1 MWVHIPVCGYMHL
14 CVSTHTCVGCM
25 HLCEVLS
32 RPEALDPQ
40 ELELQVVVSHLIG
53 EMEIKYGSLQEHCV
67 RLTRAFFYQ
76 LPVFFILRV
85 CHSLERAKAG

>member
-1 MWVHIPVCGYMHL
+1 
-14 CVSTHTCVGCM
+14 M

-67 RLTRAFFYQ
+67 SLTRAFFS
-76 LPVFFILRV
+76 PTPSVFYSQSLSQPGTCQGWLRTRLV
-85 CHSLERAKAG
+85 LLSVPLQC